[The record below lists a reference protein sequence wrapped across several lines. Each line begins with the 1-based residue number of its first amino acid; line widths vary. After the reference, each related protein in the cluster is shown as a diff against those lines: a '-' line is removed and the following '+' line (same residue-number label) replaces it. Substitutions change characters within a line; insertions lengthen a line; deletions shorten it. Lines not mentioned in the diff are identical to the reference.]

1 MNPKFYVPCARSY
14 MILYIQRDFG
24 ERRSAVAV
32 LTSLTLYL
40 CGTDKNSVKAICEV
54 SCVTSD
60 DTSKI
65 FLTAVYL
72 NLKRLR
78 FT

>member
-1 MNPKFYVPCARSY
+1 

-32 LTSLTLYL
+32 LTSLILYL
-40 CGTDKNSVKAICEV
+40 CGTVKNSLKEICEV
-54 SCVTSD
+54 SCATSD
-60 DTSKI
+60 DTRKI
-65 FLTAVYL
+65 FLTVVYL